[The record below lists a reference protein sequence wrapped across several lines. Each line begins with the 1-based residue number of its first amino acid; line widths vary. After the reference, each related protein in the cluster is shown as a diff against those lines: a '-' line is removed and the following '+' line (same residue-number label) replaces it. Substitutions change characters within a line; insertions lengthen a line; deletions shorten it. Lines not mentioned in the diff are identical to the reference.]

1 MSPRDEAIQL
11 IKWFMEYE
19 PTKLSDY
26 SWIEWPTAKAFA
38 NKLIEERINF
48 ILLTK
53 DKDFILENLPLQ
65 EAIKWEL
72 EKL

>member
-1 MSPRDEAIQL
+1 MNPRDEAIEL
-11 IKWFMEYE
+11 IKWFVEYE
-19 PTKLSDY
+19 PTKMSDY

-38 NKLIEERINF
+38 NKLVEERINL

>member
-1 MSPRDEAIQL
+1 
-11 IKWFMEYE
+11 MEYE

-38 NKLIEERINF
+38 NKLIEERINL

>member
-1 MSPRDEAIQL
+1 
-11 IKWFMEYE
+11 MEYE

-38 NKLIEERINF
+38 NKLIEERINL

-72 EKL
+72 EKLWTRKKRQKN

>member
-1 MSPRDEAIQL
+1 MNPRDEAIQL

-38 NKLIEERINF
+38 NKLIEERINL

>member
-1 MSPRDEAIQL
+1 MNPRDEAIQL

-38 NKLIEERINF
+38 NKLVEEKIKL

-53 DKDFILENLPLQ
+53 DKDFIIDNLPLQ
-65 EAIKWEL
+65 QQIQWEL

>member
-1 MSPRDEAIQL
+1 MNPRDEAIKL
-11 IKWFMEYE
+11 VRWFVEHE
-19 PTKLSDY
+19 PNKMSDY
-26 SWIEWPTAKAFA
+26 SRIEWPTAKAFA
-38 NKLIEERINF
+38 NKLVEERINF
-48 ILLTK
+48 ILLSN